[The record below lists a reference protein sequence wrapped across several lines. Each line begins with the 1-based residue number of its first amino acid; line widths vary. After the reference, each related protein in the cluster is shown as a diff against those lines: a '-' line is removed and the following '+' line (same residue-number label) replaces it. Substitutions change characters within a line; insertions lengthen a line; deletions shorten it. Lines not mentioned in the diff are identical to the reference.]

1 MSLKRTLVAAVAAAL
16 FLGGGSAAYAHIQVL
31 PTVVAPLDA
40 VKFTLIVPG
49 ESEAQT
55 TKVELQL
62 PPNLLPFAWEDV
74 PGWKREIVPGDD
86 PLSLGNVIW
95 TGKLAPDGFVEF
107 SFLAGTPE
115 EAGELSWK
123 AIQTY
128 DDGTA
133 VRWVGPPGSEE
144 PAAVTIVDADA
155 PEQNAG
161 GESAGGEPAEPTE
174 TEPVET
180 TETEPEPA
188 ETEPTETGNEEHE
201 ETEAAATSSSDD
213 SGTDWVARFLAF
225 IGVACAF
232 AAIAFAL
239 LRRPRGGDD
248 DGGPGPPAAGC

>member
-1 MSLKRTLVAAVAAAL
+1 MTKLSRTVVAAVAAAL
-16 FLGGGSAAYAHIQVL
+16 LLGGGTAAYAHIQVT
-31 PTVVAPLDA
+31 PAVVAPLDA
-40 VKFTLIVPG
+40 VKFSIIVPG

-55 TKVELQL
+55 TKIELQL

-86 PLSLGNVIW
+86 PLSLGTVVW
-95 TGKLAPDGFVEF
+95 TGELATDGFVEF

-115 EAGELSWK
+115 EPGEMSWK

-128 DDGTA
+128 SDGTA

-144 PAAVTIVDADA
+144 PAAVTVVDADA
-155 PEQNAG
+155 PLQNAG
-161 GESAGGEPAEPTE
+161 GESLAGGG
-174 TEPVET
+174 
-180 TETEPEPA
+180 EPA
-188 ETEPTETGNEEHE
+188 ETEPTETEPVEPTETAPAEPEPTETGAAEHE
-201 ETEAAATSSSDD
+201 EDAEAVGASSD
-213 SGTDWVARFLAF
+213 SSEDWVARFLAF

-248 DGGPGPPAAGC
+248 GDPSPPV

>member
-1 MSLKRTLVAAVAAAL
+1 LTAVKRALVAAVAAAL
-16 FLGGGSAAYAHIQVL
+16 FLGGGTAAYAHIQVL

-40 VKFTLIVPG
+40 VKFTMIVPG
-49 ESEAQT
+49 ESAAQT
-55 TKVELQL
+55 TRVELQL

-86 PLSLGNVIW
+86 PLSLGNVVW
-95 TGKLAPDGFVEF
+95 TGKLATDGFVEF

-115 EAGELSWK
+115 EPGELSWK

-128 DDGTA
+128 SDGTE

-155 PEQNAG
+155 PLQNAG
-161 GESAGGEPAEPTE
+161 GESSGGGEPAEPTE
-174 TEPVET
+174 TETAET
-180 TETEPEPA
+180 TETEPV
-188 ETEPTETGNEEHE
+188 ETEPTDTASEDHE
-201 ETEAAATSSSDD
+201 GAEAAGESSSG
-213 SGTDWVARFLAF
+213 SGEDWVARFLAF

-239 LRRPRGGDD
+239 LRRPSGGD
-248 DGGPGPPAAGC
+248 DGGPGPPPAG